1 MAYDEPKTF
10 EPLLLSIENVL
21 NAIDSAADQ
30 QALTDA
36 VVSLRT
42 QFNEYTACCCRK
54 AHVIP
59 YVEEEE

>member
-10 EPLLLSIENVL
+10 EPLMLSIENVL

-36 VVSLRT
+36 VVSLRA
-42 QFNEYTACCCRK
+42 QFDIYALCCCRK
-54 AHVIP
+54 AHVIKDA
-59 YVEEEE
+59 EAE